1 MLDLHGRDHI
11 IPAQATAEVFSR
23 LESSI
28 SSGIL
33 GMMRQ
38 EKWEIS

>member
-1 MLDLHGRDHI
+1 MLDPHGRDHT
-11 IPAQATAEVFSR
+11 IPALTVAGVFFPLKSF
-23 LESSI
+23 I
-28 SSGIL
+28 CSGIL